1 KKEGKIAEAAKE
13 AKELLKQYPD
23 DLSVQVLNGISSAE
37 NQIKDAKA
45 VQTEKDDRRV
55 AAIRDID
62 RSATAPIGDIEYPKD
77 WKEKSARRLKAQQL
91 SPVEMRILQALAQP
105 ITVELKGS
113 PLQDVAHYVSR
124 IRPNSRKTSPAWSR

>member
-1 KKEGKIAEAAKE
+1 VKAASCCAGQARTRVAEAGSAGDAETAAERKAREAIEKLQKLNAEKESTDRAKIKSGIDAVAALKKEGKIAEAAKE

-55 AAIRDID
+55 AAIR
-62 RSATAPIGDIEYPKD
+62 
-77 WKEKSARRLKAQQL
+77 
-91 SPVEMRILQALAQP
+91 
-105 ITVELKGS
+105 ELE
-113 PLQDVAHYVSR
+113 
-124 IRPNSRKTSPAWSR
+124 